1 VRPGIGN
8 SSLACPRPLPSPA
21 GGTALT
27 PCPLPLA
34 REPSPLALSRTRERG
49 SDSRA
54 SRDHGIALKRGV
66 IVARTRATPVLQ
78 KSGGF
83 TLIEL
88 IAAFVIFAL
97 GFGVL
102 LQILGDSLRTTTQSL
117 NESKAAMWA
126 QTLLDTQ
133 GIGEPLQEGNSQG
146 RFDDQYSWEL
156 QISRYDPPPA
166 QTTVAPIG
174 SADANGLITQAT
186 PSLDIFQLQLV
197 VSWGNRFLMHR
208 AQFATVRVMNPPQLA
223 GNGAMPQ
230 PQQQPVRGQQ
240 R

>member
-1 VRPGIGN
+1 VTSAIGN
-8 SSLACPRPLPSPA
+8 TSRDRSPA
-21 GGTALT
+21 
-27 PCPLPLA
+27 
-34 REPSPLALSRTRERG
+34 
-49 SDSRA
+49 
-54 SRDHGIALKRGV
+54 RDHGSALKRGA
-66 IVARTRATPVLQ
+66 IAARRRATPVFH

-88 IAAFVIFAL
+88 VAAFVIFAL

-102 LQILGDSLRTTTQSL
+102 LQILGGALHTTAQSVDY
-117 NESKAAMWA
+117 SKAAMWA
-126 QTLLDTQ
+126 QTVLDTQ
-133 GIGEPLQEGNSQG
+133 GIGEPLQEGITRG

-156 QISRYDPPPA
+156 RVSRYDPPPA

-174 SADANGLITQAT
+174 SADANGLITPAA
-186 PSLDIFQLQLV
+186 PPLDLFQLDLV
-197 VSWGNRFLMHR
+197 VNWGNRFLMHH

-230 PQQQPVRGQQ
+230 PQPQPTRGK

>member
-1 VRPGIGN
+1 
-8 SSLACPRPLPSPA
+8 
-21 GGTALT
+21 
-27 PCPLPLA
+27 
-34 REPSPLALSRTRERG
+34 
-49 SDSRA
+49 
-54 SRDHGIALKRGV
+54 V
-66 IVARTRATPVLQ
+66 IVARQRATPVLH

-88 IAAFVIFAL
+88 VAAFVIFAL

-102 LQILGDSLRTTTQSL
+102 LQILGGALHTTSQSVDY
-117 NESKAAMWA
+117 SKAAMWA

-133 GIGEPLQEGNSQG
+133 GIGEPLQEGISRG
-146 RFDDQYSWEL
+146 RFDDQFGWEL
-156 QISRYDPPPA
+156 RISKYDPPPA

-174 SADANGLITQAT
+174 SADANGLITQAA
-186 PSLDIFQLQLV
+186 PSLDLFQLELV

-223 GNGAMPQ
+223 GNGAVPQ
-230 PQQQPVRGQQ
+230 PQQQQQPVRGQ

>member
-1 VRPGIGN
+1 
-8 SSLACPRPLPSPA
+8 L
-21 GGTALT
+21 
-27 PCPLPLA
+27 PCPA
-34 REPSPLALSRTRERG
+34 RGRG
-49 SDSRA
+49 
-54 SRDHGIALKRGV
+54 GV
-66 IVARTRATPVLQ
+66 IVALRATPVLN

-88 IAAFVIFAL
+88 VAAFVIFAL

-102 LQILGDSLRTTTQSL
+102 LQILGGALHTTAQSVDY
-117 NESKAAMWA
+117 SKAAMWA

-133 GIGEPLQEGNSQG
+133 GIGEPLAEGTSSG

-156 QISRYDPPPA
+156 RISRYDPPPA

-174 SADANGLITQAT
+174 SADANGLITQAA
-186 PSLDIFQLQLV
+186 PSLDLFQLDLV

-208 AQFATVRVMNPPQLA
+208 AQFDTVRVMNPPQLA

-230 PQQQPVRGQQ
+230 PQQPPLRSK

>member
-1 VRPGIGN
+1 M
-8 SSLACPRPLPSPA
+8 S
-21 GGTALT
+21 
-27 PCPLPLA
+27 A
-34 REPSPLALSRTRERG
+34 RRVS
-49 SDSRA
+49 
-54 SRDHGIALKRGV
+54 
-66 IVARTRATPVLQ
+66 VARRATPAFN

-88 IAAFVIFAL
+88 VAAFVIFAL

-102 LQILGDSLRTTTQSL
+102 LQILGGALHTTSQSVDY
-117 NESKAAMWA
+117 SKAAMWA

-133 GIGEPLQEGNSQG
+133 GIGEPLQEGTSQG
-146 RFDDQYSWEL
+146 RFDDEFGWEL
-156 QISRYDPPPA
+156 RVSKYDPPPA

-174 SADANGLITQAT
+174 SADANGLITQAA
-186 PSLDIFQLQLV
+186 PSLDLFQLELV

-208 AQFATVRVMNPPQLA
+208 AQFATVRVMNPPQLG

-230 PQQQPVRGQQ
+230 PQQQTVRGQ

>member
-1 VRPGIGN
+1 VSAKNP
-8 SSLACPRPLPSPA
+8 SFLQTAPHPLPSPA
-21 GGTALT
+21 RGTALT

-34 REPSPLALSRTRERG
+34 RARG
-49 SDSRA
+49 SDRRA
-54 SRDHGIALKRGV
+54 ARDSGTGLKRGV
-66 IVARTRATPVLQ
+66 IVALRATPVLN

-88 IAAFVIFAL
+88 VAAFVIFAL

-102 LQILGDSLRTTTQSL
+102 LQILGGALHTTSQSVDY
-117 NESKAAMWA
+117 SKAAMWA

-133 GIGEPLQEGNSQG
+133 GIGEPLQEGTSSG
-146 RFDDQYSWEL
+146 RFDDQFGWEL
-156 QISRYDPPPA
+156 RVSKYDPPPA

-174 SADANGLITQAT
+174 SADANGLITQVA
-186 PSLDIFQLQLV
+186 PPLDLFQLELV

-208 AQFATVRVMNPPQLA
+208 ARFATVRVMNPPQVA
-223 GNGAMPQ
+223 GNGAPPQ
-230 PQQQPVRGQQ
+230 PQQQPVRGQ